1 VKSLFNL
8 FEKGFEKKP
17 FEKGLATEANSFQN
31 KWLSFSQ
38 VIVTAVYDLYCT
50 ESWKA

>member
-8 FEKGFEKKP
+8 SSHAKP